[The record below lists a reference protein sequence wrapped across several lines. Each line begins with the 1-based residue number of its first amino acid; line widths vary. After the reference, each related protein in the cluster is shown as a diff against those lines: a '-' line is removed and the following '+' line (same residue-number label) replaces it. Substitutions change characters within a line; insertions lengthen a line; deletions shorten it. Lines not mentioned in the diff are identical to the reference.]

1 MDIKKTASIGVLT
14 AMAIVLSVFENM
26 IPAPVPVA
34 GVKLG
39 LANVVVIICLYYLD
53 TKSAFFVSILR
64 VIIVGTLFGG
74 LSSIIYALSGSVCSF
89 IAMMFLKSTNKFS
102 IVGVSVFGACFHVT
116 AQLIVATLV
125 VENIKILYY
134 LPILLVTSVCSGI
147 IVGLVAYYT
156 LYNLNFVNS

>member
-39 LANVVVIICLYYLD
+39 LANVVVVICLYYLD
-53 TKSAFFVSILR
+53 TKSAFFVSLLR
-64 VIIVGTLFGG
+64 VVIVGTLFGG
-74 LSSIIYALSGSVCSF
+74 LSSIIYALSGSICSF
-89 IAMMFLKSTNKFS
+89 CFMVLLKATNKFS
-102 IVGVSVFGACFHVT
+102 IVGVSVIGACSHVT

-125 VENIKILYY
+125 VWNIKILYY
-134 LPILLVTSVCSGI
+134 LPILLITSVGSGI
-147 IVGLVAYYT
+147 IVGLIAYYT
-156 LYNLNFVNS
+156 LYNLNFISS